1 MPETTEVGSP
11 ARAMASR
18 WSRNQDYM
26 VEDAY
31 EMDDEEWPEEA
42 HDDASNWE
50 QWDDEAYA

>member
-1 MPETTEVGSP
+1 
-11 ARAMASR
+11 MASR